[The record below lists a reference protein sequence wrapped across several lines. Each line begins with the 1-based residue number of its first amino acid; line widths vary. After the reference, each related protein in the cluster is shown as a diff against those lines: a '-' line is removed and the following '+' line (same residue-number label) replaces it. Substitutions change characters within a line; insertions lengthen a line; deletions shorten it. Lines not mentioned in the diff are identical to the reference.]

1 MTTATLTD
9 QEASALTE
17 SPASTLLRRLTSTD
31 TSLAGFVLRLFLA
44 VVIFPHG
51 AQKVLGWFGGYGF
64 TGSLGFFTD
73 TLGIPLVLALLVFAA
88 EFLGPIGLVV
98 GAFSRVT
105 ALGLIAVMIGAIQ
118 MSHLE
123 HGFFMNWSGN
133 QAGEGFEYHL
143 LVIGIS
149 LALLLGGSGRW
160 SFDRWLSRRV

>member
-1 MTTATLTD
+1 MTTATITHQDARTLT
-9 QEASALTE
+9 ESSASAL
-17 SPASTLLRRLTSTD
+17 LRRITSTD

-51 AQKVLGWFGGYGF
+51 AQKVLGWFGGYGLA
-64 TGSLGFFTD
+64 GSLGFFTD

-105 ALGLIAVMIGAIQ
+105 AFGLIAVMVGAVL

-123 HGFFMNWSGN
+123 HGFFMNWYGG

-149 LALLLGGSGRW
+149 AALLAGGSGHW